1 MLIAIVNVAAFL
13 QHSTINRIASL
24 FLANSTSLYKMYSNS
39 LVYFQF
45 QLRNLSLLYNC
56 TEVKIIGMVSFF
68 RQYEQNKLQSNTV
81 NFWRENTNI
90 GKISIWNFFDLFFLL
105 CKKSNETFFVTFKLS
120 EMPSAK
126 DVKFAISPF

>member
-1 MLIAIVNVAAFL
+1 MLIAIVSVAAFL

-45 QLRNLSLLYNC
+45 QLWNLISLYNC
-56 TEVKIIGMVSFF
+56 TDVENYWKGLIFQ
-68 RQYEQNKLQSNTV
+68 QYEENGLQSTTV
-81 NFWRENTNI
+81 NFWRENTNN
-90 GKISIWNFFDLFFLL
+90 GKISIWNFFDLFLL
-105 CKKSNETFFVTFKLS
+105 CKESNETFYVIFKLS